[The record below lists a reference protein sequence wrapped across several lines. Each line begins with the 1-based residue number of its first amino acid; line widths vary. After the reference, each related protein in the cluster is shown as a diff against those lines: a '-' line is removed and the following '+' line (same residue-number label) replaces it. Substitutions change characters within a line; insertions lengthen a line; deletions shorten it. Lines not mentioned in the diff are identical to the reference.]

1 VLRRVAIGA
10 AALVA
15 LLALAVFL
23 VDWEEL
29 ARGGGPFDR
38 DRAWQGQHMCGA
50 RWRGPRLALRPGRRR
65 S

>member
-29 ARGGGPFDR
+29 ARG
-38 DRAWQGQHMCGA
+38 AA
-50 RWRGPRLALRPGRRR
+50 KAATERRR
-65 S
+65 HEPTHVSSRVRRSHAVTRSLPA